1 LFTSAEVNLYGTL
14 IALAAIPVSA
24 ILWGL
29 FTGRWSAESR
39 RAREGQR
46 DALVNPV
53 MRVPVPWVFILV
65 YLAGAGVQQF
75 LPIVI
80 PSPDLAWIIRIAGF
94 VFVGVG
100 IAVAFSAVGIFR
112 KTKTTTVP
120 HETPSTLVISGP
132 YRFTRNPMYVGL
144 TLIYLGVA
152 GTRNEIW
159 PVIVLP
165 LLLAYVNFLV
175 IPVEETNLRGVFG
188 VEYQKY
194 SERVGRW
201 L

>member
-1 LFTSAEVNLYGTL
+1 
-14 IALAAIPVSA
+14 
-24 ILWGL
+24 
-29 FTGRWSAESR
+29 
-39 RAREGQR
+39 
-46 DALVNPV
+46 

-65 YLAGAGVQQF
+65 YLVSVGVQQF

-94 VFVGVG
+94 VFVGFG

-165 LLLAYVNFLV
+165 LLLAYINFLV
-175 IPVEETNLRGVFG
+175 IPVEEKNLRGVFG
-188 VEYQKY
+188 DEYQKY
-194 SERVGRW
+194 GERVGRW

>member
-1 LFTSAEVNLYGTL
+1 VPGTL

-24 ILWGL
+24 LLWGL

-39 RAREGQR
+39 RAREGQK
-46 DALVNPV
+46 DALVSPV
-53 MRVPVPWVFILV
+53 MRVPVPWVFMLV
-65 YLAGAGVQQF
+65 YLAGVTLQQF

-80 PSPDLAWIIRIAGF
+80 PSPDLAGIIRVAGF

-120 HETPSTLVISGP
+120 HETPTTLVISGP
-132 YRFTRNPMYVGL
+132 YRFTRNPMYVAL
-144 TLIYLGVA
+144 TLVYLGVA

-165 LLLAYVNFLV
+165 LLLAYINFLV
-175 IPVEETNLRGVFG
+175 IPVEEKNLRSVFG
-188 VEYQKY
+188 DEYQKY
-194 SERVGRW
+194 GERVGRW

>member
-1 LFTSAEVNLYGTL
+1 
-14 IALAAIPVSA
+14 
-24 ILWGL
+24 
-29 FTGRWSAESR
+29 
-39 RAREGQR
+39 
-46 DALVNPV
+46 

-65 YLAGAGVQQF
+65 YLAGVGVQHL

-80 PSPDLAWIIRIAGF
+80 RSPDLASIIRVAGF
-94 VFVGVG
+94 VLVGVG
-100 IAVAFSAVGIFR
+100 IAVAFSAMGIFR
-112 KTKTTTVP
+112 KSKTTTVP
-120 HETPSTLVISGP
+120 HETPTTLVISGP

-175 IPVEETNLRGVFG
+175 IPVEEKNLRGVFG
-188 VEYQKY
+188 DEYQKY
-194 SERVGRW
+194 GERVGRW